1 MKKWSP
7 CKKEFSGRLK
17 HDTLAILSQVDLSFL
32 VKQSSFNSCL
42 RVMLQTMT
50 PTLLKLKFS

>member
-17 HDTLAILSQVDLSFL
+17 HDTLAILCQVDLSSGMVETNYPF
-32 VKQSSFNSCL
+32 FGE
-42 RVMLQTMT
+42 TI
-50 PTLLKLKFS
+50 